1 MFLQKLKVFFA
12 VIHLLTTCY
21 SLPLSPFYPYGVSN
35 GDTALSPNDDGGS
48 GKITLSTPFQ
58 YFGRYHSSLY
68 VSTYYMPFFEVK
80 SIFHK
85 PWTEILAYFWLLLN
99 SRWNRVLCMYVG
111 GKRLFRFFFFNFWE
125 NLFIPFTQNVN
136 WLHDCCYH
144 LRRIMQL
151 KRIQNRFAETV
162 FLI

>member
-21 SLPLSPFYPYGVSN
+21 SLPLSQFYPYGVSN
-35 GDTALSPNDDGGS
+35 GDTALSPNDEEDQEKLHFLPPS
-48 GKITLSTPFQ
+48 SISTVIIVRFMWV
-58 YFGRYHSSLY
+58 L
-68 VSTYYMPFFEVK
+68 TPFFEVK